1 MPPYPPVA
9 FSKLRVLSSS
19 ILVPSFIIYMF
30 SMMGYDKKQ
39 AKRGNWRIPERRLL
53 TIGLVGGGLGG
64 LMGQK
69 KFHHKTQKP
78 VFALC
83 YSIGVIAMISCIYLT
98 FK

>member
-1 MPPYPPVA
+1 MLQWIV
-9 FSKLRVLSSS
+9 
-19 ILVPSFIIYMF
+19 IIYFLVINLVLF

-39 AKRGNWRIPERRLL
+39 AKRGDWRIPERRLL

-69 KFHHKTQKP
+69 KFHHKTQKL

>member
-1 MPPYPPVA
+1 MLQWIV
-9 FSKLRVLSSS
+9 
-19 ILVPSFIIYMF
+19 IIYFLVINLVLF

-39 AKRGNWRIPERRLL
+39 AKRGGDWRIPERRLL

>member
-1 MPPYPPVA
+1 MLQWIV
-9 FSKLRVLSSS
+9 
-19 ILVPSFIIYMF
+19 IIYFLVINLVLF

-39 AKRGNWRIPERRLL
+39 AKRGDWRIPERRLL
-53 TIGLVGGGLGG
+53 T
-64 LMGQK
+64 MGQK